1 MAAGARPELD
11 FEPLAAFEA
20 ELPATEAAEEAPE
33 AAEDAPLPA
42 APVAEE
48 AAEPADCKISLG

>member
-1 MAAGARPELD
+1 VAAGARPELD

-48 AAEPADCKISLG
+48 AAEPADCKD

>member
-1 MAAGARPELD
+1 VAAGARPELED
-11 FEPLAAFEA
+11 EPPAAFEA

-48 AAEPADCKISLG
+48 AAAPADCED

>member
-1 MAAGARPELD
+1 MVAAGARPELED
-11 FEPLAAFEA
+11 EPPAALEA
-20 ELPATEAAEEAPE
+20 ELPAAEAAEEAPE

-48 AAEPADCKISLG
+48 AAAPADCED